1 MMRSFARKILFAFFL
16 LWIISILTFWLSK
29 AVPGDAVM
37 DYISIDHRGYNASFN
52 PLEHRLAYE
61 RVAQMRGLS
70 LPDFYFSI
78 APSYIPDTLSRI
90 QPYDDRMIVN
100 EWIRKTK
107 DGSNSIRLF
116 QALRQGL
123 VESCS
128 DRGRDLSD
136 QPLCVLYSQLL
147 AESRLS
153 NLRLRIQE
161 YRNNGMPDSTN
172 TLSVVSGITE
182 QLMEEKIQKRS
193 FMPAFHW
200 HGTQNQYHQWMT
212 GLLLQRPVTS
222 LIDGRD
228 AWMKIRDALKWTLML
243 NGFSFLLSLGLG
255 IMIGIWSAGKNG
267 RTGEKVI
274 NWFLFALF
282 ALPSFWLGTLLI
294 YFFAS
299 GEWVSLFP
307 AGGLGSYRV
316 ADNIL
321 DRWGILFLHLF
332 LPVVCLAVGPLAYI
346 SRQMKQSIL
355 HEYAQP
361 YVFVLRA
368 NGVSEAT
375 IRRRHVFRNAI
386 YPIITL
392 AGGAI
397 PALLSGSLI
406 IEVIFSIPGMGRLMY
421 TSLLARDWPVA
432 FPVLILSA
440 AITVFAYILTDVIY
454 RWMDPRV
461 KILAS

>member
-1 MMRSFARKILFAFFL
+1 MIGSLARKIIVAFFL
-16 LWIISILTFWLSK
+16 LWIITILTFWLSK

-78 APSYIPDTLSRI
+78 TPAYIPDTLSGI
-90 QPYDDRMIVN
+90 QPKDDRVIVR
-100 EWIRKTK
+100 EWIRSTK
-107 DGSNSIRLF
+107 DGVNSIRLY
-116 QALRQGL
+116 QALRKGL
-123 VESCS
+123 IENCS
-128 DRGRDLSD
+128 GNDLSD

-147 AESRLS
+147 AESQLTQIRV
-153 NLRLRIQE
+153 RIQE
-161 YRNNGMPDSTN
+161 FHK
-172 TLSVVSGITE
+172 SGITDSTTTLATAFGMTE
-182 QLMEEKIQKRS
+182 QLLEDKNQKKS
-193 FMPAFHW
+193 FIPAFRW
-200 HGTQNQYHQWMT
+200 HGAQNQYHQWMK
-212 GLLLQRPVTS
+212 GLLAQRPVTS

-228 AWMKIRDALKWTLML
+228 AWAKIRDALKWTLML
-243 NGFSFLLSLGLG
+243 NGFAFLLSLGLG

-267 RTGEKVI
+267 RAGEKVI

-299 GEWVSLFP
+299 GEWISIFP
-307 AGGLGSYRV
+307 AGGLGSYQMTE
-316 ADNIL
+316 NIF
-321 DRWGILFLHLF
+321 DRWGIIFVHLF
-332 LPVVCLAVGPLAYI
+332 LPVICLAVGPLAYI

-355 HEYAQP
+355 HEYDQP
-361 YVFVLRA
+361 YVFALRA
-368 NGVSEAT
+368 HGVSEGT
-375 IRRRHVFRNAI
+375 IRRKHVIRNALF
-386 YPIITL
+386 PIITI

-432 FPVLILSA
+432 FPILILSA

-454 RWMDPRV
+454 RWIDPRV
-461 KILAS
+461 KIMSS